1 MRAVRG
7 KAAASVR
14 STAIRLLAR
23 REYARAEL
31 ASRLRDRGGDAG
43 EIAQTLDEL
52 ERLGYLSDARFARML
67 VAQRAGRYGRRA
79 IAQTLAQRGVGADTA
94 REALD
99 ELAADDELAQATTLW
114 QRRFGQAPADDRERA
129 KQVRFLTGRGYGLS
143 IALKVVRSVSES
155 SRRPPGESTGE
166 S

>member
-7 KAAASVR
+7 KAAASIR

-31 ASRLRDRGGDAG
+31 SMRLRERGADPD
-43 EIAQTLDEL
+43 EIARTLDDL
-52 ERLGYLSDARFARML
+52 ERLGYLSDQRFARML
-67 VAQRAGRYGRRA
+67 VTQRAGRYGKRA
-79 IAQTLAQRGVGADTA
+79 IAQALAQRGVAADAA

-99 ELAADDELAQATTLW
+99 DLPAGDELAQATALW
-114 QRRFGQAPADDRERA
+114 QRRFAQVPADDRERA
-129 KQVRFLTGRGYGLS
+129 KQVRFLTARGFDLS
-143 IALKVVRSVSES
+143 IALKVVRRLSES
-155 SRRPPGESTGE
+155 RRRPPGESTGE

>member
-7 KAAASVR
+7 KTPASIR

-31 ASRLRDRGGDAG
+31 AARLRDRGANTD
-43 EIAQTLDEL
+43 EIAQTLDDL
-52 ERLGYLSDARFARML
+52 ERLGYLSDERYARML
-67 VAQRAGRYGRRA
+67 VAQRAGRYGKRA
-79 IAQTLAQRGVGADTA
+79 IAHTLAERGVAADAA

-99 ELAADDELAQATTLW
+99 ALPANDELAQATALW
-114 QRRFGQAPADDRERA
+114 ERRFAQAPADDRERA
-129 KQVRFLTGRGYGLS
+129 KQVRFLTSRGYDLS
-143 IALKVVRSVSES
+143 TALKVVRRVSES
-155 SRRPPGESTGE
+155 PRRPPAESTGE

>member
-7 KAAASVR
+7 KAPASIR

-31 ASRLRDRGGDAG
+31 AMRLRERGADVS

-52 ERLGYLSDARFARML
+52 ERLGYLSDARYARML
-67 VAQRAGRYGRRA
+67 VTQRAGRYGKRA
-79 IAQTLAQRGVGADTA
+79 IAQTLARRGVADDAA

-99 ELAADDELAQATTLW
+99 ELPADDELAQATALW
-114 QRRFGQAPADDRERA
+114 QRRFSQAPADDRERA
-129 KQVRFLTGRGYGLS
+129 KQVRFLTSRGYALS

-155 SRRPPGESTGE
+155 RRRPPTESTGE